1 MHVGSHT
8 FLSLLARLMALGYWK
23 LNVGS
28 SREMHELEC
37 RNYVKHVR
45 TSAKG
50 LPYCGF
56 ISAFTDTSVV
66 YRLQFQ
72 VPLRSRILCLQLKHV
87 IKEILPSDIH

>member
-8 FLSLLARLMALGYWK
+8 FLSLLFLLMALGYWK

-28 SREMHELEC
+28 SRETHELEC

-66 YRLQFQ
+66 YGLQLQ
-72 VPLRSRILCLQLKHV
+72 VPSYFRILCLQLN
-87 IKEILPSDIH
+87 LL